1 MGKSFSM
8 DPRLQF
14 EKPNYDEA
22 TWRSAVVTAKRDNLS
37 LDSLSSLNIH
47 HQDLI
52 PQLVLLGLSIW
63 VSPMLKSK
71 SVATDRRRAK
81 WNCIHLFLLF
91 RFFGILGS
99 FENSNAC
106 PKIWTLFVQ
115 TLILSTRLED
125 ALPSAAARGE
135 FVPVE
140 AEVDQNDGGQG
151 EGDDANRRQ
160 YVAKMAPV
168 GGHKVEY
175 TAGDKGKR
183 DRIGAG
189 HPLAVHGDLSVT
201 RGDHGSGSADDPC
214 SALHGGPRQPGTSG
228 GKGDPGKGAD
238 DDGDEVHTAR
248 DAMELQVT
256 LPKARRELQRAGQ
269 QSEGSAERVGDEES
283 AVGYDL
289 QAVGVVHG
297 VIGDEKDL

>member
-1 MGKSFSM
+1 M
-8 DPRLQF
+8 RC
-14 EKPNYDEA
+14 
-22 TWRSAVVTAKRDNLS
+22 R
-37 LDSLSSLNIH
+37 
-47 HQDLI
+47 
-52 PQLVLLGLSIW
+52 
-63 VSPMLKSK
+63 
-71 SVATDRRRAK
+71 
-81 WNCIHLFLLF
+81 
-91 RFFGILGS
+91 
-99 FENSNAC
+99 
-106 PKIWTLFVQ
+106 Q
-115 TLILSTRLED
+115 T
-125 ALPSAAARGE
+125 AARGE

-140 AEVDQNDGGQG
+140 PEVDQNDGGQG

-175 TAGDKGKR
+175 TARDKDKR

-201 RGDHGSGSADDPC
+201 RGDHGSASADDPC

-238 DDGDEVHTAR
+238 DDGNEVHAAY

-269 QSEGSAERVGDEES
+269 QSEGSAERVRDEES

-289 QAVGVVHG
+289 QAVGMVHG
-297 VIGDEKDL
+297 VIDEEKDL